1 MKRPYQPPELRRLEL
16 EQLTAEQRAWV
27 QEQRAKAVRDHSRG
41 AWENWDDEQIRH
53 ELEPWPA
60 K

>member
-16 EQLTAEQRAWV
+16 EQLTAEQRDWV
-27 QEQRAKAVRDHSRG
+27 KFEHLKDRVRNLQPVKLSLAASLTHGLLARY
-41 AWENWDDEQIRH
+41 R
-53 ELEPWPA
+53 